1 MRAAAAEG
9 SRRNPFN
16 PGPAKRERS
25 ELPGSATGLGRR
37 VLLDADALARTLAH
51 REIIERNPDLEDV
64 ALVGIH
70 ELAYEIDTWRRGG

>member
-1 MRAAAAEG
+1 
-9 SRRNPFN
+9 
-16 PGPAKRERS
+16 
-25 ELPGSATGLGRR
+25 
-37 VLLDADALARTLAH
+37 LLDADALARTLAH